1 MKDKRKTESKT
12 KREKE
17 RKKERRNGI
26 APLPPNAAPEPQA
39 LSPLHPATSTGRK
52 LPDLSGRQ
60 EVHHRLVA
68 LFYGKE
74 LRDLHV
80 PASARSPA
88 RRLSHRLP

>member
-12 KREKE
+12 ERKKE
-17 RKKERRNGI
+17 RKKEWYHP
-26 APLPPNAAPEPQA
+26 AASNAAPEPQA
-39 LSPLHPATSTGRK
+39 LSPLHPATSIGQE
-52 LPDLSGRQ
+52 LPDLSGHQ

-68 LFYGKE
+68 LFYEKE

-80 PASARSPA
+80 PASACSPA

>member
-1 MKDKRKTESKT
+1 MKDKRKTE
-12 KREKE
+12 
-17 RKKERRNGI
+17 RKKERRCNPVT
-26 APLPPNAAPEPQA
+26 ANAAPEPQA
-39 LSPLHPATSTGRK
+39 LSPLPTATSFGRK

-68 LFYGKE
+68 LFYGKK

-80 PASARSPA
+80 SASARFPA